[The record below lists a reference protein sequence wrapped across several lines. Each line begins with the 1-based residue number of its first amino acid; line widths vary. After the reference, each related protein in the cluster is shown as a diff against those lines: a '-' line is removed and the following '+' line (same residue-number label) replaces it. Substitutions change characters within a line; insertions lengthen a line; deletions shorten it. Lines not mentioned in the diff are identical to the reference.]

1 MPIWHVS
8 LSFLCGVCWQD
19 GSGRVDLES
28 LKDGEL
34 DYGCDQ
40 AGLAELRQRTKEA
53 VHNYEGALHD
63 GMKQHYI
70 LGTSSFGRNHVQ
82 QYSTHAISPCAGQFA
97 AYVNAVKEA
106 FNLETV
112 CKCRSSRDYTQ
123 KSLPTPGTSLHLL
136 HAGLQ
141 QLMP

>member
-1 MPIWHVS
+1 MQAGLLFLLLLRLWQHAQDFRCAS

-53 VHNYEGALHD
+53 VHNYEGAPAAAVHD
-63 GMKQHYI
+63 
-70 LGTSSFGRNHVQ
+70 
-82 QYSTHAISPCAGQFA
+82 C
-97 AYVNAVKEA
+97 VK
-106 FNLETV
+106 
-112 CKCRSSRDYTQ
+112 
-123 KSLPTPGTSLHLL
+123 
-136 HAGLQ
+136 
-141 QLMP
+141 